1 MKFKLLSVFIL
12 ICANLQ
18 PSAFAQKTVAV
29 HGVYNY
35 EVSTNDNVTFKEAKL
50 KCIELAKAEAIKGEF
65 GELITSDV
73 IDTNVETNGEATST
87 FFWENTV
94 AMAKGVWL
102 GETKP
107 TEFNVE
113 YTDNKLIFKAEVWGT
128 AREIIQAK
136 ADLKWKIMK
145 EVDGKMQE
153 SNRFINGERVFLNF
167 RSPADGYLAI
177 YLITGDDETACLL
190 PYKKDPTGR
199 FRIKRGTVYTFFNR
213 EVDPETVQYRLKT
226 NHPFEDN
233 QFVII
238 FSPHPFTKC
247 NDITGDARHPNS
259 LSTHDFQ
266 KWLLSCQRA
275 DSDMVV
281 DKRWLK
287 IRKTGADQ

>member
-1 MKFKLLSVFIL
+1 MNYKLLAVL
-12 ICANLQ
+12 LLTCVNL
-18 PSAFAQKTVAV
+18 PLCGFAQKTVEV
-29 HGVYNY
+29 HGTYNY
-35 EVSTNDNVTFKEAKL
+35 EVSENDNVTFKEAKL

-73 IDTNVETNGEATST
+73 IDTNVETNGEATSS

-102 GETKP
+102 GDTKP

-113 YTDNKLIFKAEVWGT
+113 YADNKLIFKAEVWGT

-145 EVDGKMQE
+145 EVNGKMEE
-153 SNRFINGERVFLNF
+153 SNRFINGDRVFLSF

-213 EVDPETVQYRLKT
+213 ELDPETVQYRLKT
-226 NHPFEDN
+226 NHPMEDN
-233 QFVII
+233 QFVVI
-238 FSPHPFTKC
+238 FSPNPFTKC
-247 NDITGDARHPNS
+247 NDITGDAKHPNS

-266 KWLLSCQRA
+266 KWLTCQRA

-287 IRKTGADQ
+287 IRKTGPDQ

>member
-1 MKFKLLSVFIL
+1 MNYKLLAVL
-12 ICANLQ
+12 LLTCVNL
-18 PSAFAQKTVAV
+18 PLCVFAQKTVEV
-29 HGVYNY
+29 HGTYNY
-35 EVSTNDNVTFKEAKL
+35 EVSENDNVTFKEAKL

-73 IDTNVETNGEATST
+73 IDTNVETNGEATSS

-102 GETKP
+102 GDTKP
-107 TEFNVE
+107 TVFNVE
-113 YTDNKLIFKAEVWGT
+113 YADNKLIFKAEVWGT

-145 EVDGKMQE
+145 EVNGKMEE
-153 SNRFINGERVFLNF
+153 SNRFINGDRVFLSF

-213 EVDPETVQYRLKT
+213 ELDPETVQYRLKT
-226 NHPFEDN
+226 NHPMEDN
-233 QFVII
+233 QFVVI
-238 FSPHPFTKC
+238 FSPNPFTKC
-247 NDITGDARHPNS
+247 NDITGDAKHPNS

-266 KWLLSCQRA
+266 KWLLTCQRA

-287 IRKTGADQ
+287 IRKTGPDQ

>member
-1 MKFKLLSVFIL
+1 MKFKLLSVFLL

-226 NHPFEDN
+226 NHSLEDN

>member
-1 MKFKLLSVFIL
+1 MNYKLLAVL
-12 ICANLQ
+12 LLTCVNL
-18 PSAFAQKTVAV
+18 PLCGFAQKTVEV
-29 HGVYNY
+29 HGTYNY
-35 EVSTNDNVTFKEAKL
+35 EVSENDNVTFKEAKM

-73 IDTNVETNGEATST
+73 IDTNVETNGEATSS

-102 GETKP
+102 GDTKP

-113 YTDNKLIFKAEVWGT
+113 YADNKLIFKAEVWGT

-145 EVDGKMQE
+145 EVNGKMEE
-153 SNRFINGERVFLNF
+153 SNRFINGDRVFLSF

-213 EVDPETVQYRLKT
+213 ELDPETVQYRLKT
-226 NHPFEDN
+226 NHPMEDN
-233 QFVII
+233 QFVVI
-238 FSPHPFTKC
+238 FSPNPFTKC
-247 NDITGDARHPNS
+247 NDITGDAKHPNS

-266 KWLLSCQRA
+266 KWLLTCQRA

-287 IRKTGADQ
+287 IRKTGPDQ

>member
-12 ICANLQ
+12 MCANLQ

-226 NHPFEDN
+226 NHPLEDN
-233 QFVII
+233 QLVII

-287 IRKTGADQ
+287 IRKTGTDQ